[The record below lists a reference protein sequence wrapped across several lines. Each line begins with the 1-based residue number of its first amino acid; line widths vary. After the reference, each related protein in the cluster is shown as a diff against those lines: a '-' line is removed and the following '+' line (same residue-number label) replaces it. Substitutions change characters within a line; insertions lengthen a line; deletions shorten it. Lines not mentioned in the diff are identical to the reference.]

1 MKRPPQLYRA
11 PRLNCRAC
19 GQPIRSG
26 GNSGWEHIRP
36 AGGPGLV
43 TVGTNLSLVYIDHLQ
58 RQNADDLAFYPLTT
72 LRKALDDGHVID
84 CEENGEPAGYLWF
97 GALRGGY
104 DVTIYQ
110 ACVDYTARRRHLG
123 YGMVARLLAMATA
136 AGCTG
141 IRLKCA
147 SSADS
152 NEFWQ
157 AAGFHCTR
165 VQPGGRK
172 RARDLNCYRTDI
184 QPGLF
189 VLPTVTPSAKP
200 IDLTQYQADKRAGV
214 VMPSRFSRTHYGKES
229 A

>member
-1 MKRPPQLYRA
+1 MSELT
-11 PRLNCRAC
+11 L
-19 GQPIRSG
+19 
-26 GNSGWEHIRP
+26 
-36 AGGPGLV
+36 
-43 TVGTNLSLVYIDHLQ
+43 TYIDHLQ
-58 RQNADDLAFYPLTT
+58 KANADDLAFYPLST
-72 LRKALDDGHVID
+72 LAKALEEKHVIH
-84 CEENGEPAGYLWF
+84 CTENDEPAGYLWF

-123 YGMVARLLAMATA
+123 FSMVAELTALAKA

-157 AAGFHCTR
+157 VAGFYCTR

-172 RARDLNCYRTDI
+172 RGRDLNCYRTDI
-184 QPGLF
+184 QEGF
-189 VLPTVTPSAKP
+189 FILPPVVPSAKP
-200 IDLTQYQADKRAGV
+200 IDLRKYNAEKRAGV
-214 VMPSRFSRTHYGKES
+214 VMPSPWSRSHY
-229 A
+229 

>member
-1 MKRPPQLYRA
+1 M
-11 PRLNCRAC
+11 
-19 GQPIRSG
+19 I
-26 GNSGWEHIRP
+26 
-36 AGGPGLV
+36 
-43 TVGTNLSLVYIDHLQ
+43 SLTYIDHLQ

-72 LRKALDDGHVID
+72 LATALEDGHVIS

-123 YGMVARLLAMATA
+123 FGMVAELVALGNA
-136 AGCTG
+136 AGATG

-157 AAGFHCTR
+157 AAGFYCTR
-165 VQPGGRK
+165 VQPGGQK
-172 RARDLNCYRTDI
+172 RARDLNCYRTDL
-184 QPGLF
+184 QPGMF
-189 VLPTVTPSAKP
+189 VLPTVEPSSKP
-200 IDLTQYQADKRAGV
+200 IDLTAYNRAKREGI
-214 VMPSRFSRTHYGKES
+214 VMPSRFSRTHYGKS

>member
-1 MKRPPQLYRA
+1 MAL
-11 PRLNCRAC
+11 
-19 GQPIRSG
+19 
-26 GNSGWEHIRP
+26 
-36 AGGPGLV
+36 
-43 TVGTNLSLVYIDHLQ
+43 TLSYIDHLQ
-58 RQNADDLAFYPLTT
+58 RLNADDLAFYPLTT
-72 LRKALDDGHVID
+72 LGKALDEGHVIH
-84 CEENGEPAGYLWF
+84 CTENDEPAGYLWF

-123 YGMVARLLAMATA
+123 FGMVAQLQAMAKV
-136 AGCTG
+136 AGATG

-147 SSADS
+147 SSALS

-157 AAGFHCTR
+157 AAGFHCTA

-189 VLPTVTPSAKP
+189 HLPAVEPSSKA
-200 IDLTQYQADKRAGV
+200 IDLTQYNADKRAGL
-214 VMPSRFSRTHYGKES
+214 VMPSRFSRSHYGKPKE
-229 A
+229 AA